1 MPTPVEQLSRPPRQY
16 DLTGTR
22 PAPNLTTL
30 SADEAELVR
39 TRLDELHHACGCG
52 LGSAVAFMA
61 LAAYITVLGIGTG
74 LVADSRW
81 ISVGVGGTVFVLA
94 AGVGK
99 TLGQIRARQQRDRLI
114 DDLHWRTATARSQS
128 LAG

>member
-1 MPTPVEQLSRPPRQY
+1 MPTPVEQLFRPPWQY
-16 DLTGTR
+16 DRMGAR

-30 SADEAELVR
+30 SAEEAELVR
-39 TRLDELHHACGCG
+39 TRLDKLDHACGCG
-52 LGSAVAFMA
+52 LGSAVALMA

-81 ISVGVGGTVFVLA
+81 ISVGVGGMVFVLA
-94 AGVGK
+94 AGAGK
-99 TLGQIRARQQRDRLI
+99 ILGQIRARQQRHRLI

-128 LAG
+128 VAG